1 MLQEKVH
8 FAVKY
13 LGNMFFVTFIFKYP
27 FKSNNNVRGKNLPK
41 MTGQKSPC
49 VHPLKEREKRE
60 RKKKKKLNEGK
71 ECARGYIDVAT
82 SAVNVQ
88 IPG

>member
-49 VHPLKEREKRE
+49 VHPHKEREKKKE
-60 RKKKKKLNEGK
+60 KKK
-71 ECARGYIDVAT
+71 A
-82 SAVNVQ
+82 
-88 IPG
+88 